1 MKIKSIEVVNYKAIQ
16 NQEID
21 LNGHSA
27 IITGGNNKGKSSLLN
42 GLINRFQG
50 EKPEVIVKRGETK
63 GSNKMELTDGSKIH
77 WGFTEKSE
85 KLSFTTAE
93 DIKMTTGVISAIG
106 EKYFGVRFD
115 IDKFIR
121 STKKEA
127 LKMVQNLL
135 GIDLSVIDKKYS
147 DKYSERTDANREL
160 KRIIGLNK
168 KNPEEVTN
176 PDIDAIKKR
185 KEDLVKENASLK
197 ENWVKENEEY
207 QKETLDFNKL
217 QSERK
222 NAINNVSDDIDTLK
236 EFQNSK
242 HIAQFIDYKGLSDY
256 LDSLPKSQP
265 EKSVDSLKEP
275 KYNDFTE
282 IDKELEDA
290 YTQKSKFDN
299 YERELKEYNDWIE
312 EGKKAR
318 EKSDKLSLE
327 LDEISAEKMKLI
339 KEANLPGE
347 FEMTDEGL
355 LYNGFPIDNNQ
366 ISSSSKYICALKLG
380 SLGLGKLRTM
390 HFDCSFLDKNSLSEI
405 MEWAESEDLQ
415 LLIEKP
421 SWDGGEIDYQII
433 NNLD

>member
-27 IITGGNNKGKSSLLN
+27 IITGGNNKGKSSLLK

-50 EKPEVIVKRGETK
+50 EKPNIIVRRGETK

-106 EKYFGVRFD
+106 EKYFGVKFD

-135 GIDLSVIDKKYS
+135 GIDLSEIDKKYAE
-147 DKYSERTDANREL
+147 KYSERTDANREL
-160 KRIIGLNK
+160 KRISGLNK
-168 KNPEEVTN
+168 KKPEEVTN

-185 KEDLVKENASLK
+185 KEDLVKENTSLK

-207 QKETLDFNKL
+207 QKEAIEFNELQENLKNDLITIKNDFNKL
-217 QSERK
+217 LSIRGT
-222 NAINNVSDDIDTLK
+222 AVSK
-236 EFQNSK
+236 
-242 HIAQFIDYKGLSDY
+242 FIDYDGITNELIKKH
-256 LDSLPKSQP
+256 P
-265 EKSVDSLKEP
+265 EP
-275 KYNDFTE
+275 KPYKEVKTLDEPTYHTFTE

-290 YTQKSKFDN
+290 YTQKYKFDN
-299 YERELKEYNDWIE
+299 YERELKEYNDWVE

-318 EKSDKLSLE
+318 EKSDNLTKE
-327 LDEISAEKMKLI
+327 LNTISEERLQMI
-339 KEANLPGE
+339 KDANLPEE
-347 FEMTDEGL
+347 FEMTDDGL
-355 LYNGFPIDNNQ
+355 LYNGLPIDNNQ
-366 ISSSSKYICALKLG
+366 LSSSSKYICALKLG
-380 SLGLGKLRTM
+380 SLGLGKVRAM
-390 HFDCSFLDKNSLSEI
+390 HFDCSFLDKNSLNEI

-421 SWDGGEIDYQII
+421 DFNAGEIQYNIL
-433 NNLD
+433 NKLD